1 MVGGGLEAEELLVR
15 VRTGDEHAFRV
26 LIEPHRVALFRHCY
40 RMLGSGPTGK
50 MPCKT
55 RC

>member
-1 MVGGGLEAEELLVR
+1 MVGGDRETDELLVR
-15 VRTGDEHAFRV
+15 VRNGDEHTFRV

-50 MPCKT
+50 TRCKT
-55 RC
+55 RS